1 MFDWNR
7 NANKIIDA
15 ERERLRNLSEK
26 ELMIEI
32 IIELQKINENCDD
45 IGRKIVVWSD

>member
-7 NANKIIDA
+7 NANKRIDA